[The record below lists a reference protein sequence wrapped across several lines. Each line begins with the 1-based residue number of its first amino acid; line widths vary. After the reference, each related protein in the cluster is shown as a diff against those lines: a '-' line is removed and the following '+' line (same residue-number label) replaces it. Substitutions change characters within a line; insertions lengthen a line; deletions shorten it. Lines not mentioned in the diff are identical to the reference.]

1 MAEAIERVSPVA
13 SVTGPIYLLLFPIP
27 VVCFLG
33 ALITDFVYSS
43 TAVIEWLNFSE
54 WLLAAGLFF
63 GLFAAIA
70 LLVEFFAN
78 DPIRAAVGWAH
89 LILFYAA
96 LLVELVNSFHH
107 TIDGWT
113 AVVPIGLVLSII
125 GSILALAAVVTLFW
139 LPVTW
144 VTKREARR

>member
-1 MAEAIERVSPVA
+1 MAQTIERVGPVA
-13 SVTGPIYLLLFPIP
+13 SFTGPIYLLLFPIP

-33 ALITDFVYSS
+33 AVITDSVYSS
-43 TAVIEWLNFSE
+43 TAVIEWLAFSE

-70 LLVEFFAN
+70 LLIEFIAN
-78 DPIRAAVGWAH
+78 DSVRVTIGWAH
-89 LILFYAA
+89 LVLFCAA
-96 LLVELVNSFHH
+96 LLAELGNSFHH

-113 AVVPIGLVLSII
+113 AVVPTGLILSII
-125 GSILALAAVVTLFW
+125 GSLLALGAVVTLFR

-144 VTKREARR
+144 VVTREALR

>member
-1 MAEAIERVSPVA
+1 MAHTIERVGPVA
-13 SVTGPIYLLLFPIP
+13 SFTGPIYLLLFPIP

-43 TAVIEWLNFSE
+43 TAVIEWLAFSE

-70 LLVEFFAN
+70 LLIEFIASE
-78 DPIRAAVGWAH
+78 PVRAIVGWAH

-113 AVVPIGLVLSII
+113 AVVPTGLILSII
-125 GSILALAAVVTLFW
+125 GSVLALGAVVTLFR

-144 VTKREARR
+144 VVTREARQ

>member
-1 MAEAIERVSPVA
+1 MAETVERVSPVA
-13 SVTGPIYLLLFPIP
+13 SFTGPIYLLLFPIP
-27 VVCFLG
+27 VVCFVG

-43 TAVIEWLNFSE
+43 TAVIEWLAFSE

-70 LLVEFFAN
+70 LLIEFIGN
-78 DPIRAAVGWAH
+78 DPVRVTVGWAH
-89 LILFYAA
+89 LFLFYAA

-113 AVVPIGLVLSII
+113 AVVPTGLILSII
-125 GSILALAAVVTLFW
+125 GSLLALGAVVTLFW

-144 VTKREARR
+144 VVTREARR